1 MVIVMHQIYLEPV
14 QEEEFEKQLATER
27 DAKIWRRLQA
37 IYSRNQRI
45 ASAVIAQNL
54 SVNVATITEWVR
66 IYLKGGIK
74 ALTNLNYDHQ
84 GPKSKL
90 AAYEQEIDKLTD
102 DEQIPTMTCLQQ
114 RIKELYG
121 VEVEESWLFRW
132 CKKKSIC
139 LSKRPD

>member
-1 MVIVMHQIYLEPV
+1 MHQIYLTTA
-14 QEEEFEKQLATER
+14 QKEEFEKQLTTER
-27 DAKIWRRLQA
+27 DSKIWRRLQA

-45 ASAVIAQNL
+45 ASTIIAQNL
-54 SVNVATITEWVR
+54 SVNVSTITEWVR
-66 IYLKGGIK
+66 IYLRGGIK
-74 ALTNLNYDHQ
+74 ELTNLNYDHQ

-90 AAYEQEIDKLTD
+90 TEYEQAIDKLTD
-102 DEQIPTMTCLQQ
+102 NEQIPTMTCLQQ

-121 VEVEESWLFRW
+121 VEVEDSWLFRW